1 VKAVSVIAAIVGIAL
16 LPLSVG
22 VAVRERS
29 AQRADLQSTL
39 TTTASDE
46 AGRLEAY
53 FARARSI
60 ILLTAHNPAFQ
71 DFYLAPGRRLAK
83 VRNGGRL
90 VRRAEDALAYLQRLY
105 PNSIGEACFIDRSGA
120 ENARVVRGVRAGP
133 ADLSLN
139 EDGHAF
145 FQATFTMKP
154 GQVFQASP
162 YLSPDTHEWVISN
175 STLIPG
181 FGARPPSIVHFEVT
195 IDSFRRT
202 AAAASH
208 GHIVRVVN
216 ARTGDVILDSR
227 VPQRVKA
234 PLGGPGH
241 GRFERLIASE
251 APVGTANVDGRPSA
265 FRALRSSQG
274 NANQWYVVVSSTSK
288 LPSLLS
294 SFGAQPIGMFLA
306 AFVLLLFSLLGL
318 TSSRNELR
326 AAALTD
332 SLTALGN
339 RRKFVRDLERRIAT
353 TRGHGRLVLVLY
365 DLDGFKSYNDTFGH
379 PAGDALLSRLAHRLA
394 AVMPSEG
401 EAYRMG
407 GDEFCVL
414 ASAPEGNVA
423 AVAHAGG
430 SALSERGE
438 GFLVTASYG
447 TVVLPADAQSASEAL
462 RLADQRMYARKQG
475 SRPSADR
482 QSTDVLV
489 RMLYERIPA
498 LGTHVDD
505 VADLADAVSAKMGLP
520 AAERRAVRRA
530 AQLHD
535 VGKMAIPDAIL
546 VKPGPLDD
554 EEWEFMRR
562 HTVIGERILAAAP
575 ALAAVAELVRW
586 SHERADGTGYPDN
599 LTREQIP
606 LGARIV
612 AVCDAYDAMI
622 SERPYRTAMSSD
634 DARAELRRGAG
645 TQFDPLVVEAFC
657 AVIAERVAS
666 TEEAA

>member
-1 VKAVSVIAAIVGIAL
+1 VIAAIVGIAL

-29 AQRADLQSTL
+29 AHRADLDSAL

-71 DFYLAPGRRLAK
+71 DFYLAPGRRLEK
-83 VRNGGRL
+83 VRNGGRI
-90 VRRAEDALAYLQRLY
+90 VRRAEDGLAYLQRLY

-120 ENARVVRGVRAGP
+120 ENARVVRGVRARP

-145 FQATFTMKP
+145 FQATFAMKP

-175 STLIPG
+175 STLLPG
-181 FGARPPSIVHFEVT
+181 SGARPRAIVHFEVT
-195 IDSFRRT
+195 IESFRRT

-216 ARTGDVILDSR
+216 ARTGDVILDSQ
-227 VPQRVKA
+227 VPQRARA
-234 PLGGPGH
+234 PLGSSGR
-241 GRFERLIASE
+241 GRFDELVASE
-251 APVGTANVDGRPSA
+251 TPAGAATVDGRPSA

-274 NANQWYVVVSSTSK
+274 NANQWYVVVSSTSP
-288 LPSLLS
+288 LPSLFG
-294 SFGAQPIGMFLA
+294 SFGAEPIGMFLA
-306 AFVLLLFSLLGL
+306 ALILIVFSLLGF

-339 RRKFVRDLERRIAT
+339 RRKFVRDLEQRIAA

-394 AVMPSEG
+394 AVMPPG
-401 EAYRMG
+401 GDAYRMG

-414 ASAPEGNVA
+414 ASDPEGNVE
-423 AVAHAGG
+423 AVAHAGA
-430 SALSERGE
+430 SALSEHGE

-447 TVVLPADAQSASEAL
+447 TVVVPADAQSASDAL
-462 RLADQRMYARKQG
+462 RLADKRMYARKQG
-475 SRPSADR
+475 SRPSADS

-489 RMLYERIPA
+489 RALYERIPA

-505 VADLADAVSAKMGLP
+505 VANLADAVSAKMGLP
-520 AAERRAVRRA
+520 ASERRAVQRA

-546 VKPGPLDD
+546 EKPGPLDD

-562 HTVIGERILAAAP
+562 HTIIGERILAAAP

-645 TQFDPLVVEAFC
+645 AQFDPLVVEAFC
-657 AVIAERVAS
+657 DVIAERAAS
-666 TEEAA
+666 AEEAA